1 MTNAQ
6 QGGKKVSAW
15 LNFFGLAVLALLMI
29 WGQSYAKDAERGYL
43 GIYLQQLDDGTRE
56 SLKFKG
62 DGVLVDDVVDHSPA
76 DEAGLE
82 EGDIIIKFE
91 DKAVK
96 DVDELREII
105 AASKEGEKVAL
116 VVFRVGKEIKLTA
129 ELGEAE
135 DVSKEIII
143 KRGMGRP
150 GMMKMKGG
158 CCCDGECNVW
168 LGLEVQR
175 LSDQLAEYFK
185 VKDGEGVLVATVVK
199 DAPAEKAG
207 IKAGDVIIKI
217 GDEEIENRADLREAI
232 CGKKAGDEVG
242 VTLLRDGQQRTLKVA
257 LAEMPKER
265 CEMKCFGGKGMN
277 WFGPEGLELDLEDI
291 GPQIER
297 HVRELPRHLE
307 GSMEDMQKQLDQLKA
322 ELEKLKFKLENK

>member
-1 MTNAQ
+1 MKYVPQ
-6 QGGKKVSAW
+6 RGKKMSAW
-15 LNFFGLAVLALLMI
+15 FSSLGLAVLALLMI
-29 WGQSYAKDAERGYL
+29 WGQSYAKGDDRGYL
-43 GIYLQQLDDGTRE
+43 GVYLEKLDDETRE

-62 DGVLVDDVVDHSPA
+62 DGVFVDDVVDDSPA
-76 DEAGLE
+76 EKAGLE

-96 DVDELREII
+96 DVDALQKMIG
-105 AASKEGEKVAL
+105 ASKEGDKVAL
-116 VVFRVGKEIKLTA
+116 LVFREGKEIKLTA

-158 CCCDGECNVW
+158 CCCAGECNVW
-168 LGLEVQR
+168 LGLEVQK

-185 VKDGEGVLVATVVK
+185 VKDGQGVLVATVIK

-207 IKAGDVIIKI
+207 IKAGDVIVKV
-217 GDEEIENRADLREAI
+217 GDEEISKRADLREAI

-242 VTLLRDGQQRTLKVA
+242 VTFLRDGQQRTLKVA
-257 LAEMPKER
+257 LAEMPKEQ
-265 CEMKCFGGKGMN
+265 CEMNCLGGKGMN

-297 HVRELPRHLE
+297 HIREMPMHFE
-307 GSMEDMQKQLDQLKA
+307 GSMEEMQKQLDQLKA
-322 ELEKLKFKLENK
+322 ELEKLKLKLENK